1 MDSISLEN
9 FRELQSAGVQVID
22 SRPTVLFSEKH
33 IRGTIGISINGSF
46 EYMANAIFEKTEKLI
61 LISLSER
68 LSESFL
74 RLEAEGFTDVVYFDI
89 SLWFE
94 AGLDSSLVS
103 RVSASS
109 ASKYLEKMVDVSNS
123 EDWEVLHV
131 KGVLNVPLVDIV
143 KNPSKIGQDSVLYCG
158 NGHKSM
164 AAVSYLLTK
173 NIITTDIT
181 GGLSAMLVDS
191 PDLEI

>member
-1 MDSISLEN
+1 MESISLDN
-9 FRELQSAGVQVID
+9 FREMQTAGVQVID
-22 SRPTVLFSEKH
+22 SRPTALFSEKH
-33 IRGTIGISINGSF
+33 IKGTIGISINGSF
-46 EYMANAIFEKTEKLI
+46 EYMANAIFEKAEKLV
-61 LISLSER
+61 LISLNER

-94 AGLDSSLVS
+94 AGLDYSLVS
-103 RVSASS
+103 RVAASS
-109 ASKYLEKMVDVSNS
+109 ASKHLEKIVDVSNS

-131 KGVLNVPLVDIV
+131 KGVSNVPLVDIV
-143 KNPSKIGQDSVLYCG
+143 KNPSNIGTGSVLYCG

>member
-9 FRELQSAGVQVID
+9 FRELQTAGVQVID

-33 IRGTIGISINGSF
+33 IQGTIGISINGSF
-46 EYMANAIFEKTEKLI
+46 EYMANAIFDKAEKLI
-61 LISLSER
+61 LISLNER

-94 AGLDSSLVS
+94 AGLDCSLVS
-103 RVSASS
+103 RVAASS
-109 ASKYLEKMVDVSNS
+109 APKHLEKIVDVSNS

-131 KGVLNVPLVDIV
+131 KGVSNVPLVDIV

>member
-1 MDSISLEN
+1 MESISLDN
-9 FRELQSAGVQVID
+9 FRKMQSEGVQVID
-22 SRPTVLFSEKH
+22 SRPTALFSEKH
-33 IRGTIGISINGSF
+33 VKGTIGISINGSF
-46 EYMANAIFEKTEKLI
+46 EYMANAIFKKAEKLI
-61 LISLSER
+61 LISLNER

-109 ASKYLEKMVDVSNS
+109 ASKYLEKIVDVSNS

-131 KGVLNVPLVDIV
+131 KGVSNVPLVDIV
-143 KNPSKIGQDSVLYCG
+143 KNPSRIRQDSVLYCG

>member
-1 MDSISLEN
+1 MFTSIKGCRIIS
-9 FRELQSAGVQVID
+9 FKA
-22 SRPTVLFSEKH
+22 SRK
-33 IRGTIGISINGSF
+33 I
-46 EYMANAIFEKTEKLI
+46 
-61 LISLSER
+61 
-68 LSESFL
+68 
-74 RLEAEGFTDVVYFDI
+74 
-89 SLWFE
+89 
-94 AGLDSSLVS
+94 
-103 RVSASS
+103 
-109 ASKYLEKMVDVSNS
+109 VDVSNS

-131 KGVLNVPLVDIV
+131 KGVSNVPLVDIV
-143 KNPSKIGQDSVLYCG
+143 KNPSKISADSVLYCG

>member
-22 SRPTVLFSEKH
+22 SRPTVLFSERH

-46 EYMANAIFEKTEKLI
+46 EYMANAIFEKAEKLI

-109 ASKYLEKMVDVSNS
+109 ASKYLEKIVDVSNS

-131 KGVLNVPLVDIV
+131 KGVSNVPLAELI
-143 KNPSKIGQDSVLYCG
+143 KSPNIIPADSVLYCG

-164 AAVSYLLTK
+164 AAVSFLLTK
-173 NIITTDIT
+173 NIITTDIM

>member
-22 SRPTVLFSEKH
+22 SRPTVLFSERH

-46 EYMANAIFEKTEKLI
+46 EYMANAIFKKAEKLI
-61 LISLSER
+61 LISLNER

-109 ASKYLEKMVDVSNS
+109 ASKYLEKIVDVSNS

-131 KGVLNVPLVDIV
+131 KGVSNVPLVDIV
-143 KNPSKIGQDSVLYCG
+143 KNPSKIRQDSVLYCG

>member
-1 MDSISLEN
+1 MESISLDN
-9 FRELQSAGVQVID
+9 FREMQTAGVQVID
-22 SRPTVLFSEKH
+22 SRPTALFSEKH
-33 IRGTIGISINGSF
+33 IKGTIGISINGSF
-46 EYMANAIFEKTEKLI
+46 EYMANAIFEKAEKLV
-61 LISLSER
+61 LISLNER

-94 AGLDSSLVS
+94 AGLDYSLVS
-103 RVSASS
+103 RVAASS
-109 ASKYLEKMVDVSNS
+109 ASKHLEKIVDVSNS

-131 KGVLNVPLVDIV
+131 KGVSNVPLVDIV
-143 KNPSKIGQDSVLYCG
+143 KNPSKIRQDSVLYCG

-173 NIITTDIT
+173 NIITTDIM
-181 GGLSAMLVDS
+181 GGLSAMLVNS

>member
-1 MDSISLEN
+1 MESISLEN
-9 FRELQSAGVQVID
+9 FRELQTTGVQIID

-33 IRGTIGISINGSF
+33 IQGTIGISINGSF
-46 EYMANAIFEKTEKLI
+46 EYMANAIFEKAEKLI
-61 LISLSER
+61 LISLKER
-68 LSESFL
+68 LSETFL
-74 RLEAEGFTDVVYFDI
+74 RLEVEGFTDVVYFDI

-109 ASKYLEKMVDVSNS
+109 ASKYIEKIVDVSNS

-131 KGVLNVPLVDIV
+131 KGVSNVPLVDIV
-143 KNPSKIGQDSVLYCG
+143 KNPSKIRQDSVLYCG

>member
-1 MDSISLEN
+1 MESISLEN

-46 EYMANAIFEKTEKLI
+46 EYMANAIFEKAEKLI
-61 LISLSER
+61 LISLNER

-109 ASKYLEKMVDVSNS
+109 ASKYLEKIVDVSNS

-131 KGVLNVPLVDIV
+131 KGVSNVPLVDIV
-143 KNPSKIGQDSVLYCG
+143 KNPSKIRRDSVLYCG

>member
-1 MDSISLEN
+1 
-9 FRELQSAGVQVID
+9 
-22 SRPTVLFSEKH
+22 TVLFSEKH
-33 IRGTIGISINGSF
+33 IQGTIGISINGSF
-46 EYMANAIFEKTEKLI
+46 EYMANVIFKKAEKII

-74 RLEAEGFTDVVYFDI
+74 RLESEGFTDVVYFDI

-94 AGLDSSLVS
+94 AGLDCSLVS
-103 RVSASS
+103 RVAASS
-109 ASKYLEKMVDVSNS
+109 APKHLEKIVDVSNS

-131 KGVLNVPLVDIV
+131 KGVSNVPLVDIV

>member
-1 MDSISLEN
+1 MESISLDN
-9 FRELQSAGVQVID
+9 FRKMQTEGVQVID
-22 SRPTVLFSEKH
+22 SRPTALFSEKH
-33 IRGTIGISINGSF
+33 VKGTIGISINGSF
-46 EYMANAIFEKTEKLI
+46 EYMANAIFKKTEKLI
-61 LISLSER
+61 LISLNER

-109 ASKYLEKMVDVSNS
+109 ASKYLEKIVDVSNS

-131 KGVLNVPLVDIV
+131 KGVSNVPLVDIV
-143 KNPSKIGQDSVLYCG
+143 KNPSKIRQDSVLYCG

>member
-1 MDSISLEN
+1 MESISLDN
-9 FRELQSAGVQVID
+9 FREMQTAGVQVID
-22 SRPTVLFSEKH
+22 SRPTALFSEKH
-33 IRGTIGISINGSF
+33 IKGTIGISINGSF
-46 EYMANAIFEKTEKLI
+46 EYMANAIFEKAEKLV
-61 LISLSER
+61 LISLNER

-94 AGLDSSLVS
+94 AGLDYSLVS
-103 RVSASS
+103 RVAASS
-109 ASKYLEKMVDVSNS
+109 ASKHLEKIVDVSNS
-123 EDWEVLHV
+123 EDWDVLHV
-131 KGVLNVPLVDIV
+131 KGVSNVPLVDIV
-143 KNPSKIGQDSVLYCG
+143 ENPSKIRQDSVLYCG